1 MQAYSE
7 YTGFG
12 WTNKQ
17 ELRYVNVNYSEV
29 YLVLKSMTGYGKGEA
44 TTPHGN
50 FLVEIRSVNHRYGEI
65 SVRMPR
71 TLYAFE
77 NDVKRLAASLLKR
90 GKIDI
95 TVQWDETAAA
105 HVAPQLDLAVARGY
119 FDAYTRL
126 SKELNLPQ
134 DAPLSLIMSQKG
146 VLKDVAGSVDE
157 TLLQPL
163 LLTAVQAAVTALDG
177 MRAREGEALNEDLRT
192 RRSQIAEWSAQIG
205 ERTSQVVSEYRQK
218 LKTRLEL
225 LLEGVE
231 LDESRLA
238 QEVALLA
245 DRCDIT
251 EELVRLASHFNQ
263 FDEALRSSEPVGRKL
278 DFLMQ
283 EMNREVNTIGS
294 KSNDAG
300 ITNLVIRIKAEME
313 KMREQVQNVE

>member
-1 MQAYSE
+1 M
-7 YTGFG
+7 
-12 WTNKQ
+12 
-17 ELRYVNVNYSEV
+17 
-29 YLVLKSMTGYGKGEA
+29 LKSMTGYGKGEA
-44 TTPHGN
+44 SAPNGN

-71 TLYAFE
+71 TFYAFE
-77 NDVKRLAASLLKR
+77 NEVKRLAASVLKR

-95 TVQWDETAAA
+95 SVQWDEAATAHA
-105 HVAPQLDLAVARGY
+105 VPQLDMVVARGY
-119 FDAYTRL
+119 YDAYTRL

-146 VLKDVAGSVDE
+146 VIREGAASVDE
-157 TLLQPL
+157 TELQPL
-163 LLTAVQAAVTALDG
+163 LLAAVQAAVAALDG
-177 MRAREGEALNEDLRT
+177 MRIREGEALAQDLQS
-192 RRSQIAEWSAQIG
+192 RRLQVAEWSAQIG
-205 ERTSQVVSEYRQK
+205 ERTPQVVMEYRQK
-218 LKTRLEL
+218 LKTRLDQ
-225 LLEGVE
+225 LLEGAE
-231 LDESRLA
+231 MDESRLS

-251 EELVRLASHFNQ
+251 EELVRLSSHFNQ
-263 FDEALRSSEPVGRKL
+263 FDEALRGSEPVGRKL

-300 ITNLVIRIKAEME
+300 ITNLVIHIKAEME